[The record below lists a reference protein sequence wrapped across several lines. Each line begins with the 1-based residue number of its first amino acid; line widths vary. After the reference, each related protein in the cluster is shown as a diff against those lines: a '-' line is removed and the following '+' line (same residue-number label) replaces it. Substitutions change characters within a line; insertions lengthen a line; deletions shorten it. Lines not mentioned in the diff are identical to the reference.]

1 MLEVKAAVTRRGAIL
16 LGGNFTV
23 DGHSLRPVR
32 VVTHI
37 HSDHLVDL
45 EKSIRESMLVAGTTY
60 TIELLEIL
68 GYKVHEAKTL
78 PLEYWKPVELM
89 GEKLTLIPSN
99 HIVGSCQVTVE
110 GPGYRVGYTGDFKMP
125 NTPPMRDLDVLVIDA
140 TYGSPRLQRRWS
152 DWDAMAAL
160 ISLIEESIKKGP
172 VTIYAYHGK
181 IQEIMAE
188 LRIRGIREP
197 FIADQKTIK
206 IARVAEKFYNI
217 SLDPLKKHTEH
228 DAGEE
233 PSIIFKHANNNK
245 GNHKTGTHIIL
256 TGWELRAPLVK
267 ITENTYNVGF
277 SDHAT
282 FKEIIEYVREA
293 KPRKVIVDS
302 TRGKDTRIT
311 AKYIE
316 KTGNTGHRQDNT
328 LSRPEKH

>member
-1 MLEVKAAVTRRGAIL
+1 MGFNVKAAVTRRGAIL
-16 LGGNFTV
+16 LGENFTV
-23 DGHSLRPVR
+23 DGHSRRPVR

-37 HSDHLVDL
+37 HSDHTIGLD
-45 EKSIRESMLVAGTTY
+45 KSVRESMLIAGTTY

-68 GYKVHEAKTL
+68 GYKVHETKTL
-78 PLEYWKPVELM
+78 PLEYWKQVEIM
-89 GEKLTLIPSN
+89 GEKLALIPSN
-99 HIVGSCQVTVE
+99 HIVGSCQVMVE
-110 GPGYRVGYTGDFKMP
+110 GPDYRVGYTGDFKMP
-125 NTPPMRDLDVLVIDA
+125 DTPPMRDLDVLVVDA

-160 ISLIEESIKKGP
+160 ISLIEDLIRKGP

-188 LRIRGIREP
+188 LRIRGVREP

-206 IARVAEKFYNI
+206 IARVAEKFYNV
-217 SLDPLKKHTEH
+217 SLDPLKQPTEY
-228 DAGEE
+228 DALKEG
-233 PSIIFKHANNNK
+233 PAIIFKHANNK
-245 GNHKTGTHIIL
+245 GNYNVGTHIVL

-267 ITENTYNVGF
+267 ISENLYNVGF

-293 KPRKVIVDS
+293 KPKKVIVDP

-316 KTGNTGHRQDNT
+316 KILEIPATNTT
-328 LSRPEKH
+328 I

>member
-1 MLEVKAAVTRRGAIL
+1 MSFNIKAGVTRRGAIL
-16 LGGNFTV
+16 LGENFTV
-23 DGHSLRPVR
+23 DGHSRRPVR

-37 HSDHLVDL
+37 HSDHTIGLD
-45 EKSIRESMLVAGTTY
+45 KSVRESMLIAGTTY

-68 GYKVHEAKTL
+68 GYRVHEAKTL
-78 PLEYWKPVELM
+78 PLEYWKPVELV

-99 HIVGSCQVTVE
+99 HIVGSCQVMVE
-110 GPGYRVGYTGDFKMP
+110 GPDYRVGYTGDFKMP
-125 NTPPMRDLDVLVIDA
+125 DTPPMTDLDVLVIDA

-160 ISLIEESIKKGP
+160 ISLIEDSIKKGP

-188 LRIRGIREP
+188 LRVRGVKEP
-197 FIADQKTIK
+197 FIADRKTIK
-206 IARVAEKFYNI
+206 IARVAEKFYNVN
-217 SLDPLKKHTEH
+217 LDPLKHFAEH
-228 DAGEE
+228 DEGE
-233 PSIIFKHANNNK
+233 PVIIFKHTNNNK
-245 GNHKTGTHIIL
+245 EISSKGIHIVL

-267 ITENTYNVGF
+267 ITENLYNIGF

-282 FKEIIEYVREA
+282 FKEIIDYVKES
-293 KPRKVIVDS
+293 KPKKVIVDS

-316 KTGNTGHRQDNT
+316 KILGITATNETIPT
-328 LSRPEKH
+328 SE